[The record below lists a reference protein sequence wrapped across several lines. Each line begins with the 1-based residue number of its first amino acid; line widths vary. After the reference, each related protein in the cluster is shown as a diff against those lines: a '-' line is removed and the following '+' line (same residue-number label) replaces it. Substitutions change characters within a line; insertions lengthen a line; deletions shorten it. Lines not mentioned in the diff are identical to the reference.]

1 MTWYDIIITQVK
13 QMKKEGGINMN
24 EREKEIMKT
33 IERALPHMTEFDK
46 GYILCMAEK
55 SEEREENMQVQQ

>member
-1 MTWYDIIITQVK
+1 
-13 QMKKEGGINMN
+13 MN
-24 EREKEIMKT
+24 EREKEIMKK
-33 IERALPHMTEFDK
+33 IEQALPHMTEFDK